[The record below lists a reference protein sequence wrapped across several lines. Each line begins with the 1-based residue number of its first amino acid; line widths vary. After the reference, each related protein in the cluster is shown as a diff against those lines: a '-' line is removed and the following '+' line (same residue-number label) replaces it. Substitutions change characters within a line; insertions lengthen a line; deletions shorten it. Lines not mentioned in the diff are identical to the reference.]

1 MREPAR
7 NRESGQRL
15 TREEL
20 TPSAGFGRMAEIGAL
35 ATAASAMAIGT
46 LEAAEPKMPPQ
57 DEAAKIVRPQS
68 GSAEE
73 RTSAHH
79 DGTTA
84 GGLEPHGAAGASS
97 GAAHAAETM
106 PEAGHAMPAGM
117 VMDPAAL
124 TARIA
129 EQIASS
135 VSHVLDMASGG
146 DGTPATLSRGIV
158 ERAQDIAQ
166 EVHSQVTA
174 REPLA
179 VLADLVPP
187 AASLDTL
194 GHDIIQSVDE
204 TLARSGVMDLLQGV
218 TAIADPD
225 KILGD
230 IVSDLHGLKLPVD
243 VGALVSEPLDA
254 VTSITQSVLGG
265 EDQGKNP
272 LVDLFYDDGGADAV
286 PSGSGETA
294 GGLTDLVTEIPE
306 IGFLG
311 QPLDLGEALGGLTHG
326 HNALGVL

>member
-7 NRESGQRL
+7 NREIGQRL

-20 TPSAGFGRMAEIGAL
+20 APSAGFGRMAEIGAL

-68 GSAEE
+68 GSAEQK
-73 RTSAHH
+73 TSAH
-79 DGTTA
+79 DGITA

-97 GAAHAAETM
+97 GATRAGTV
-106 PEAGHAMPAGM
+106 PEAGHATPADM
-117 VMDPAAL
+117 LMDPAAL

-179 VLADLVPP
+179 VLAELVPP

-194 GHDIIQSVDE
+194 GHDIIQSVDK
-204 TLARSGVMDLLQGV
+204 TLTKSGVMDLLQGV

-265 EDQGKNP
+265 EDQGENP

-286 PSGSGETA
+286 LSGIGETA